1 MLICNGAA
9 VAAFLMLS
17 FVSPEGPGKILA
29 MGYGVFSSFALPL
42 ETVMIPLVVTELF
55 GSVSFAK
62 LLGIYVSVNT
72 AGFAIGTPIANLV
85 FDLCGTYFPFL
96 LALAAVMLV
105 VCAVFQTLL
114 VKLNGKI
121 KRWQPRGKMPDH
133 LPKYKK
139 KSLSFREGSF

>member
-1 MLICNGAA
+1 
-9 VAAFLMLS
+9 MLS

-72 AGFAIGTPIANLV
+72 AGFAIGNPIANLV
-85 FDLCGTYFPFL
+85 FDLCGTYFP
-96 LALAAVMLV
+96 
-105 VCAVFQTLL
+105 
-114 VKLNGKI
+114 
-121 KRWQPRGKMPDH
+121 
-133 LPKYKK
+133 LPAGVGGDDA
-139 KSLSFREGSF
+139 GSVRSIPNASRKN